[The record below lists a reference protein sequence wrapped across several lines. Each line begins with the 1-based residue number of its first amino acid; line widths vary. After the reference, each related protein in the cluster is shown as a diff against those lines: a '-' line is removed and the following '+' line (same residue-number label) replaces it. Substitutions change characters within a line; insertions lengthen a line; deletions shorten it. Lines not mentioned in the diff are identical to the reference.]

1 MARGVKHIGVFQ
13 VELEIGDPQG
23 EHFETVDA
31 LVDSG
36 ATYTTLPESLLL
48 KLGVVPLSRANFIL
62 ADGSRM
68 KRGIGQTWMRLRGEE
83 FIVPVVFGTEA
94 TQPLLGAVTLEIFR
108 LGIDPVRQRLIPVDG
123 LLLVNKESN
132 T

>member
-1 MARGVKHIGVFQ
+1 MGIFQ

-23 EHFETVDA
+23 QHFETVDT

-36 ATYTTLPESLLL
+36 ATYTTLPESLLRR
-48 KLGVVPLSRANFIL
+48 LGVVPLSRANFML

-68 KRGIGQTWMRLRGEE
+68 ERGIGQTWVRLRGEE

-94 TQPLLGAVTLEIFR
+94 HAASVGSSN
-108 LGIDPVRQRLIPVDG
+108 VRDFQAGDRSR
-123 LLLVNKESN
+123 KETADSR
-132 T
+132 